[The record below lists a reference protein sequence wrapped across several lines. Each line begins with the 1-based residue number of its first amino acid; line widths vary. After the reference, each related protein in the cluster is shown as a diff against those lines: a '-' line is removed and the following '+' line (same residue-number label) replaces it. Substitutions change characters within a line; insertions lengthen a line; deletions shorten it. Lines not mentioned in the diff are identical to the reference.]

1 MPSRFVIGLLAAA
14 VSISPLRAQMRGSAG
29 VAHVSS
35 GRGIVGGFAHARFR
49 PFGPGRTF
57 LAAPYLYS
65 DYFSEPD
72 VIPAPA
78 SPQVVVVQSGP
89 TAAVVPEAKPR
100 ELLIEWQGD
109 HYARITSAESGGIH
123 GQPAPP
129 DYAESTPRV
138 SGAHNDPQ
146 ARARELPLVVLLFKD
161 GRKEEVKSY
170 TIVSSVMYSSAD
182 YWSSGS
188 WTKKIQLADLDVPAT
203 LKLNQERG
211 VKFVLPSAANEVVT
225 RP

>member
-29 VAHVSS
+29 VAHASS
-35 GRGIVGGFAHARFR
+35 GRGIAGSFGHLRSR
-49 PFGPGRTF
+49 PLGPGRTF
-57 LAAPYLYS
+57 LAAPFLYS
-65 DYFSEPD
+65 DYFSESD
-72 VIPAPA
+72 VAQAP
-78 SPQVVVVQSGP
+78 SPPQIVVVQAP
-89 TAAVVPEAKPR
+89 PAAAEVLETRPR

-109 HYARITSAESGGIH
+109 HYARITSAESSGIH

-129 DYAESTPRV
+129 DYQESTPRV
-138 SGAHNDPQ
+138 SGAHRDPQ
-146 ARARELPLVVLLFKD
+146 VNARELPPVVLLFKD

-170 TIVSSVMYSSAD
+170 TIVSAVMYSSAD

-188 WTKKIQLADLDVPAT
+188 WNKKIQLAGLDVPGT

>member
-14 VSISPLRAQMRGSAG
+14 VSISPLRAQMRGSVG

-35 GRGIVGGFAHARFR
+35 GRGIVGGFAHARSR
-49 PFGPGRTF
+49 PFGPGRT
-57 LAAPYLYS
+57 LLVAPYLYS

-72 VIPAPA
+72 VIQAP
-78 SPQVVVVQSGP
+78 SPQIVVVQAP
-89 TAAVVPEAKPR
+89 PAAAEVLETRPR

-109 HYARITSAESGGIH
+109 HYARITSGEGGGIH

-138 SGAHNDPQ
+138 SVAHNDPQ
-146 ARARELPLVVLLFKD
+146 VKTRELPPVVLLFKD

-170 TIVSSVMYSSAD
+170 TIVSAVMYSSAD

-188 WTKKIQLADLDVPAT
+188 WNKKIQLAGLDVPGT

>member
-14 VSISPLRAQMRGSAG
+14 FSISPLRAQMRGSTGMVNVPGRG
-29 VAHVSS
+29 VA
-35 GRGIVGGFAHARFR
+35 GGFRAHVRR
-49 PFGPGRTF
+49 PFVPGRAF
-57 LAAPYLYS
+57 LAAPYFYS
-65 DYFSEPD
+65 DYFPEPD
-72 VIPAPA
+72 TIQSPVPQIVMMQAP
-78 SPQVVVVQSGP
+78 PV
-89 TAAVVPEAKPR
+89 AAEVPEASPR

-129 DYAESTPRV
+129 DYSEQSSSRAAVIHS
-138 SGAHNDPQ
+138 DPS
-146 ARARELPLVVLLFKD
+146 AKARELPPVVLLFKD

-170 TIVSSVMYSSAD
+170 TIVSAVMYSSTD

-188 WTKKIQLADLDVPAT
+188 WNRKIQLADLDVPGT